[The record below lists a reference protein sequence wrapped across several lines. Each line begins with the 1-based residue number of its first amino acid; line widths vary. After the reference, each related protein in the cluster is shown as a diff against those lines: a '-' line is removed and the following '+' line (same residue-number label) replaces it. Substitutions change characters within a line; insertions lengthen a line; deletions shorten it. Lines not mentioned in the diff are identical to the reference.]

1 MLYCLIFAVSL
12 LAEEQGGCLVSSCD
26 QIPAVWKSSTSEARK
41 LFILWA
47 VQMCIKKKKK
57 AYSKGREKN
66 LQTALAADLEL
77 DHCP

>member
-57 AYSKGREKN
+57 AYSKGREEISK
-66 LQTALAADLEL
+66 LPWQQTLS
-77 DHCP
+77 